1 MFLGIFRDRWMRQ
14 LDDGERHPLGLG
26 SGCDLAAS
34 PRDRSKAP
42 LEACQILRDGPV
54 RGALHGPIGM
64 DHFSA
69 EFSERRRPASATTQ
83 CCRDD
88 RFAKLCVHAVDEQ
101 PCGSIRHLH
110 PARGLADRSA
120 IANRLQDLD
129 FSRAKRTIGR
139 QVEPEEYACH
149 IDMLRPVSHPA
160 QPGIRQPRRLQSRTG
175 LIYRQRW
182 RRFTLVVLAWLW
194 RSITNNIALSTR
206 RAYHA
211 VHARRT
217 SRGAD

>member
-1 MFLGIFRDRWMRQ
+1 MRQ
-14 LDDGERHPLGLG
+14 LDDGERRPLVLG

-88 RFAKLCVHAVDEQ
+88 RLAKLCVHAVDEQ

-149 IDMLRPVSHPA
+149 IAMLRPASDPA
-160 QPGIRQPRRLQSRTG
+160 QPAS
-175 LIYRQRW
+175 
-182 RRFTLVVLAWLW
+182 V
-194 RSITNNIALSTR
+194 
-206 RAYHA
+206 
-211 VHARRT
+211 
-217 SRGAD
+217 